1 MHPHA
6 NGLLANPNGSS
17 TCATPQSV
25 PSHRA
30 VPSSGLGLAS
40 SLGPMRKILILGII
54 ITAATSCAANNGSH
68 ATFAPLER
76 AEGRTLEGYAEAIY
90 DLQAVSGRFG
100 EAKVWSR
107 GAYIAENTG
116 ATLLH
121 VGFDLENS
129 GATPITL
136 DPASVRL
143 ESVQTANEVL
153 RDIPVSEP
161 ATSVTVAADS
171 AGRAELIFS
180 LPAGF
185 SPVDILAFRVA
196 WSVRANGEVFSEF
209 TPFARTTPATYYVP
223 VNAYYHPYYPY
234 YLPYYDPLW
243 GPRRRVVIVK
253 RYPRRVVVRG
263 RPHRSP
269 PRRR

>member
-1 MHPHA
+1 MIRKT
-6 NGLLANPNGSS
+6 LL
-17 TCATPQSV
+17 
-25 PSHRA
+25 
-30 VPSSGLGLAS
+30 LGF
-40 SLGPMRKILILGII
+40 LIA
-54 ITAATSCAANNGSH
+54 AATSCAANNDSH

-100 EAKVWSR
+100 EAKIWSR

-116 ATLLH
+116 ETLVH

-143 ESVQTANEVL
+143 ESVQIDDEVL
-153 RDIPVSEP
+153 RDIPVSVP
-161 ATSVTVAADS
+161 TNIITIGPDS
-171 AGRAELIFS
+171 AGRAELVFS
-180 LPAGF
+180 LPTGF
-185 SPVDILAFRVA
+185 SPADIRAFRVA
-196 WSVRANGEVFSEF
+196 WTVRANGEVFSEF
-209 TPFARTTPATYYVP
+209 TPFARTAPATYYVP
-223 VNAYYHPYYPY
+223 VHAYYYPY
-234 YLPYYDPLW
+234 YSRYLPYYDPLW

-253 RYPRRVVVRG
+253 RYPRRVVVHG
-263 RPHRSP
+263 R